1 MRDGAV
7 KIPTAEAVP
16 PEASVEAR
24 PTSATIAEPTPAKF
38 IGFFR
43 LIDACQ
49 GAGCPVCR
57 CLAADTRHYLD
68 TLLYERVNDPETR
81 ARLHASWGFCNWHAG
96 MLRETSDPAFG
107 SAILCEDLLRVLMR
121 RFERSARRDA
131 ARGPGPWQRVRAL
144 FGRPRIPAIV
154 QVHRRRAPCP
164 ACARLAEAEERYV
177 DIVLRFG
184 QDPQFERA
192 YRKSQGL
199 CVPHALCAL
208 DLEAGGAAAH
218 ELLTRTLPKWAE
230 LRRDLAGFVGK
241 HDYRNREPYTEAEGG
256 AYLRAIETLTGTPG
270 LFPNDL
276 RRGMRPTLRRPA
288 RITLPAQQE
297 SAKANAAFEHAKLEL
312 RIKELTEQLGEASS
326 RAAALHYRLAQVA
339 EDRNTLELNLSGERA
354 ANQLA
359 DRAIVELR
367 AELERLRA
375 GLVVPPVRDD
385 VGAAQRRGHVEQAPR
400 ADPPAP

>member
-1 MRDGAV
+1 M
-7 KIPTAEAVP
+7 
-16 PEASVEAR
+16 
-24 PTSATIAEPTPAKF
+24 PAKF

-57 CLAADTRHYLD
+57 CLAADTRQYLD
-68 TLLYERVNDPETR
+68 TLLYEHVNDPETR

-96 MLRETSDPAFG
+96 MLRETTDPAFG

-121 RFERSARRDA
+121 RFERSTRRDVT
-131 ARGPGPWQRVRAL
+131 RETGPWQRLLAL
-144 FGRPRIPAIV
+144 FGRPRIPVIV

-164 ACARLAEAEERYV
+164 ACARLAEAEDRYV
-177 DIVLRFG
+177 ETALQFA

-208 DLEAGGAAAH
+208 DIGAGGAAAH

-241 HDYRNREPYTEAEGG
+241 HDYRNREPYTEAEGS
-256 AYLRAIETLTGTPG
+256 AYPRAIEALTGTPG
-270 LFPNDL
+270 LFPNDV
-276 RRGMRPTLRRPA
+276 RRGIKPALRRPA
-288 RITLPAQQE
+288 PITLPAQQE
-297 SAKANAAFEHAKLEL
+297 SAAAETAFEHAKLEL
-312 RIKELTEQLGEASS
+312 RVKELTEQFSEASS

-339 EDRNTLELNLSGERA
+339 EDRNTLELNLGGERA

-359 DRAIVELR
+359 GRAIAELR

-375 GLVVPPVRDD
+375 GLAVPPARND
-385 VGAAQRRGHVEQAPR
+385 VGPAQPRGHAEQAPR
-400 ADPPAP
+400 ADRPSP